1 VNNNKPIHHYHV
13 PNEQFMNSQRELPA
27 ALDVCL
33 DLVRDLLHPEAF
45 GHAMPDE
52 VKSRAFVVKAML
64 ERLKAR
70 IEASDA

>member
-1 VNNNKPIHHYHV
+1 MGRASSGMDWTKNSRSN
-13 PNEQFMNSQRELPA
+13 QMNQDLPP

-33 DLVRDLLHPEAF
+33 DLVNDLLHPEVF

-52 VKSRAFVVKAML
+52 VKSRAFVVRSML

>member
-1 VNNNKPIHHYHV
+1 MTNKPASHYHV
-13 PNEQFMNSQRELPA
+13 PNEQFMNSQRELPP

>member
-1 VNNNKPIHHYHV
+1 MTNKPASHYHV
-13 PNEQFMNSQRELPA
+13 PNEQFMDSQRELPA
-27 ALDVCL
+27 ALEVCL
-33 DLVRDLLHPEAF
+33 DLVKDLLHPEVF

-52 VKSRAFVVKAML
+52 VKSRAFVVRAML

>member
-1 VNNNKPIHHYHV
+1 
-13 PNEQFMNSQRELPA
+13 MNDRDLPPA
-27 ALDVCL
+27 IDVCL
-33 DLVRDLLHPEAF
+33 DLVRDLLHPEVF

-52 VKSRAFVVKAML
+52 VKSRAFVVRSML

>member
-1 VNNNKPIHHYHV
+1 MNND
-13 PNEQFMNSQRELPA
+13 LPPA
-27 ALDVCL
+27 IDACL

-52 VKSRAFVVKAML
+52 VKSRAFVVRAML

>member
-1 VNNNKPIHHYHV
+1 
-13 PNEQFMNSQRELPA
+13 MNDRDLPP

-33 DLVRDLLHPEAF
+33 DLVKDLLHPEVF

-52 VKSRAFVVKAML
+52 VKSRAFVVRSML

>member
-1 VNNNKPIHHYHV
+1 MTNKPASHYHV
-13 PNEQFMNSQRELPA
+13 PNEQFMNSQRELPP

-33 DLVRDLLHPEAF
+33 DLVKDLLHPEAF

-52 VKSRAFVVKAML
+52 VKSRAFVVRAML

>member
-1 VNNNKPIHHYHV
+1 
-13 PNEQFMNSQRELPA
+13 MNQELPPA
-27 ALDVCL
+27 IDACL
-33 DLVRDLLHPEAF
+33 DLVRDLLHPEVF

-52 VKSRAFVVKAML
+52 VKSRAFVVRSML